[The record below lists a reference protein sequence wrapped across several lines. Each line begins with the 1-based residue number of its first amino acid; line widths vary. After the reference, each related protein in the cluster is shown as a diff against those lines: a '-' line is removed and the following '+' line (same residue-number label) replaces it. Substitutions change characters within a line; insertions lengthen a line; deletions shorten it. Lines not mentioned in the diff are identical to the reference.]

1 MSAFLKALAAKT
13 SAIQDQRSAIE
24 TIEVKDV
31 EPIEV
36 EATVTINES
45 RNRIDVTF
53 NSIPGDEMRSHLKRA
68 GFRFHG
74 GDCLWYHF
82 DSEENRAALREILDC
97 EIDRKIEQPAAIVT
111 AAPILEVA
119 PASIEGPDRESLSA
133 INAPLG
139 TPFEVYK
146 RQVDDIVSYTGAS
159 PADLQLLAWRCL
171 YAVIF
176 GGGVTQPELIADLE
190 RIKKAYN

>member
-1 MSAFLKALAAKT
+1 MSAFLKALSAKT
-13 SAIQDQRSAIE
+13 SAIQDQRSAIKP
-24 TIEVKDV
+24 IEVKGA
-31 EPIEV
+31 ESIEV

-45 RNRIDVTF
+45 RNRLDVTF
-53 NSIPGDEMRSHLKRA
+53 DTIPGEDMRSKLKGA

-74 GDCLWYHF
+74 GDLCWYHF
-82 DSEENRAALREILDC
+82 DSEVNRAALREILDC

-111 AAPILEVA
+111 AAPILEAA

-133 INAPLG
+133 IDAPAG
-139 TPFEVYK
+139 TPFEVYR

-171 YAVIF
+171 YSVIF